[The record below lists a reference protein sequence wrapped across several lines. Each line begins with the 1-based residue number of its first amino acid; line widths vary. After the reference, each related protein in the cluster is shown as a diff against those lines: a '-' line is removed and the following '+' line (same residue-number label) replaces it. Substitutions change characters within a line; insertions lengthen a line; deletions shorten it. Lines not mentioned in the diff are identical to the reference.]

1 MADDSR
7 YEAALQTALAVLH
20 ALSTR
25 PGMSR
30 PEKLST
36 VTFIILQAMR
46 QPDHPAAWIGCK
58 PSVN

>member
-1 MADDSR
+1 MPDDSR
-7 YEAALQTALAVLH
+7 YEEALQTALAVLH

-30 PEKLST
+30 PEQLST
-36 VTFIILQAMR
+36 VTFIILEAMQ
-46 QPDHPAAWIGCK
+46 QPNHPAAGIGFK